1 MNEQEIMAEFFT
13 RILTFRNQMN
23 NYGKKMEDVMI
34 IDKSMRTLTPRFDH
48 IVVAIEQGTN
58 LKRIKVEKVQGTLK
72 AQELKL
78 DERNS
83 LKCSD

>member
-34 IDKSMRTLTPRFDH
+34 IDKIMRTLTPRFDH
-48 IVVAIEQGTN
+48 IVITIEQGTN
-58 LKRIKVEKVQGTLK
+58 LEGMRVEELQGIPEVQEFRLN
-72 AQELKL
+72 
-78 DERNS
+78 ER
-83 LKCSD
+83 K